1 MSRTYNP
8 VKAIRR
14 VIRYECTAASTVTIN
29 GTALVLSGGVMG
41 TVVNTTARALYT
53 ACRVRRAR
61 VWMTPPTNT
70 TASGTVAQAASLS
83 FSWGPTVGNQFYG
96 ASDSHV
102 FATSNSPSMP
112 LYIESVPPKGSNA
125 EGWIMSGN
133 TDQIFEMHTT
143 GPTGT
148 FAAIPAGTILE
159 LDIDFIPNSGEA
171 LGASLAL
178 TTVALGFIYFPVLD
192 NQNFKVWYPI
202 GLSSTV

>member
-1 MSRTYNP
+1 MSKMYNP
-8 VKAIRR
+8 IKPIRR
-14 VIRYECTAASTVTIN
+14 TIRYECTAASTVTIS
-29 GTALVLSGGVMG
+29 GTALLIAGGVMC
-41 TVVNTTARALYT
+41 TVVNTTARALMT
-53 ACRVRRAR
+53 AVRLRKAR

-70 TASGTVAQAASLS
+70 TAAGTVAQVSSLS
-83 FSWGPTVGNQFYG
+83 FSWGPTVGNAFGG

-102 FATSNSPSMP
+102 FASSNSPATP
-112 LYIESVPPKGSNA
+112 LYVETRPPKGSA
-125 EGWIMSGN
+125 SDWWIMSGN

-159 LDIDFIPNSGEA
+159 LDIEYIPNSGEA
-171 LGASLAL
+171 LGQFL
-178 TTVALGFIYFPVLD
+178 TIATGALGNIYFPVLD